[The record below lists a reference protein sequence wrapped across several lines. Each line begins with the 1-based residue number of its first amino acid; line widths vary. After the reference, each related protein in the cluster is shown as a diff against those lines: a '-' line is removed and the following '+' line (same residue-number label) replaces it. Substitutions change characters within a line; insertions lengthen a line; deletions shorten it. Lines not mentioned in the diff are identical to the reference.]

1 MRIAIVD
8 DNHIIRKTLRI
19 GIETNTDWEIC
30 GEAENGE
37 AAVALVKAT
46 KPDLV
51 VLDLSM
57 PGLNGIEA
65 ATQVRAIAPA
75 TGMVL
80 FTNHASPELATLAK
94 SVGISAVISKDST
107 NAISRLIGALRK
119 ANRAGGPV
127 VPEDRLKRLKTS

>member
-1 MRIAIVD
+1 MKIAIVD
-8 DNHIIRKTLRI
+8 DHRAIRKTLRT

-37 AAVALVKAT
+37 AAVALVQAT

-65 ATQVRAIAPA
+65 ARQVRATAPA
-75 TGMVL
+75 TGVIL
-80 FTNHASPELATLAK
+80 FTNYASPELTMLAR
-94 SVGISAVISKDST
+94 SVGISAVISKDS
-107 NAISRLIGALRK
+107 ADVMIHLIEALRK
-119 ANRAGGPV
+119 AKRAGGPAV
-127 VPEDRLKRLKTS
+127 LKDQRE

>member
-1 MRIAIVD
+1 MKIAIVD
-8 DNHIIRKTLRI
+8 DNRAIRKTLRT

-37 AAVALVKAT
+37 AAVALVQAT

-65 ATQVRAIAPA
+65 ARQVRAIAPA

-80 FTNHASPELATLAK
+80 FSNYASPELTKLAT

-107 NAISRLIGALRK
+107 DVVIHLIEALRK
-119 ANRAGGPV
+119 ANRAGGPAV
-127 VPEDRLKRLKTS
+127 LKDQLK

>member
-1 MRIAIVD
+1 MKIAIVD
-8 DNHIIRKTLRI
+8 DNRAIRKTLRT
-19 GIETNTDWEIC
+19 GIETSTDWEIC

-37 AAVALVKAT
+37 AAVALVQAT

-65 ATQVRAIAPA
+65 ARQLRAIAPA

-80 FTNHASPELATLAK
+80 FTNYASPELTKLAR

-107 NAISRLIGALRK
+107 DVVIHLVEALRK
-119 ANRAGGPV
+119 AKRAGGPAV
-127 VPEDRLKRLKTS
+127 LKDQLK

>member
-1 MRIAIVD
+1 MKIAIVD
-8 DNHIIRKTLRI
+8 DHRAIRKTLRT

-37 AAVALVKAT
+37 AAVALVQAT

-65 ATQVRAIAPA
+65 ARQVRALAPA
-75 TGMVL
+75 TGVIL
-80 FTNHASPELATLAK
+80 FTNYASPELTMLAR
-94 SVGISAVISKDST
+94 SVGISAVISKDS
-107 NAISRLIGALRK
+107 ADVMIHLIEALRK
-119 ANRAGGPV
+119 AKRAGGPAV
-127 VPEDRLKRLKTS
+127 LKDQRE

>member
-1 MRIAIVD
+1 MKIAIVD
-8 DNHIIRKTLRI
+8 DNRAIRKTLRT
-19 GIETNTDWEIC
+19 GIETHTDWEIC

-37 AAVALVKAT
+37 AAVALVQAT

-57 PGLNGIEA
+57 PLLNGLEA
-65 ATQVRAIAPA
+65 ARQVRAIAPA

-80 FTNHASPELATLAK
+80 FTNYASPELTTLAR

-107 NAISRLIGALRK
+107 DVVIHLIEALRK
-119 ANRAGGPV
+119 ATRAGGPAV
-127 VPEDRLKRLKTS
+127 LRDQLK

>member
-1 MRIAIVD
+1 MKIAIID
-8 DNHIIRKTLRI
+8 DNRAIRKTLRT
-19 GIETNTDWEIC
+19 GIETHTDWEIC

-37 AAVALVKAT
+37 AAVALVQAT

-65 ATQVRAIAPA
+65 ARQVRAIAPT

-80 FTNHASPELATLAK
+80 FTNYASRELSKLAR

-107 NAISRLIGALRK
+107 DVIIHLIEALRK
-119 ANRAGGPV
+119 AKRAGGPAV
-127 VPEDRLKRLKTS
+127 LTDQAK

>member
-1 MRIAIVD
+1 MKIAIVD
-8 DNHIIRKTLRI
+8 DNRAIRKTLRT
-19 GIETNTDWEIC
+19 GIETHTDWEIC

-37 AAVALVKAT
+37 AAVALVQAT

-57 PGLNGIEA
+57 PLLNGLEA
-65 ATQVRAIAPA
+65 ARQVRAIAPA

-80 FTNHASPELATLAK
+80 FTNYASPELTTLAR

-107 NAISRLIGALRK
+107 DVVIHLIEALRK
-119 ANRAGGPV
+119 AKRAGGPAV
-127 VPEDRLKRLKTS
+127 LKAS

>member
-1 MRIAIVD
+1 MKIAIVD
-8 DNHIIRKTLRI
+8 DHRAIRKTLRT

-37 AAVALVKAT
+37 AAVALVQAT

-65 ATQVRAIAPA
+65 ARQVRAIAPA
-75 TGMVL
+75 TGVIL
-80 FTNHASPELATLAK
+80 FTNYASPELTMLAS
-94 SVGISAVISKDST
+94 SVGISAVISKDS
-107 NAISRLIGALRK
+107 ADVMIHLIEALRK
-119 ANRAGGPV
+119 AKRAGGPAV
-127 VPEDRLKRLKTS
+127 LPAVLKDQRE

>member
-1 MRIAIVD
+1 MKIAIVD
-8 DNHIIRKTLRI
+8 DNRAIRKTLRT

-37 AAVALVKAT
+37 AAVALVQTK

-57 PGLNGIEA
+57 PGLKDIEA
-65 ATQVRAIAPA
+65 ARQVRAITPA

-80 FTNHASPELATLAK
+80 FTNYASRELTTPAR

-107 NAISRLIGALRK
+107 DAIIHLIEALRK
-119 ANRAGGPV
+119 AKRAGGPSA
-127 VPEDRLKRLKTS
+127 PKDQLK

>member
-1 MRIAIVD
+1 MKIAIVD
-8 DNHIIRKTLRI
+8 DHRAIRKTLRT

-37 AAVALVKAT
+37 AAVALVQAT

-65 ATQVRAIAPA
+65 ARQVRAIAPA
-75 TGMVL
+75 TGVIL
-80 FTNHASPELATLAK
+80 FTNYASPELTMLAR
-94 SVGISAVISKDST
+94 SVGISAVISKDS
-107 NAISRLIGALRK
+107 ADVMIHLIEALRK
-119 ANRAGGPV
+119 AKRAGGPAV
-127 VPEDRLKRLKTS
+127 LTDQRK

>member
-1 MRIAIVD
+1 MKIAIVD
-8 DNHIIRKTLRI
+8 DNCAIRKTLRT
-19 GIETNTDWEIC
+19 GIETHTDWEIC

-37 AAVALVKAT
+37 AAVALVQAT

-57 PGLNGIEA
+57 PLLNGLEA
-65 ATQVRAIAPA
+65 ARQVRAIAPA

-80 FTNHASPELATLAK
+80 FTNYASPELTTLAT

-107 NAISRLIGALRK
+107 DVVIHLIEALRK
-119 ANRAGGPV
+119 ATRAGGPAV
-127 VPEDRLKRLKTS
+127 LRDQLK

>member
-8 DNHIIRKTLRI
+8 DSRIIRKTLRI

-65 ATQVRAIAPA
+65 ASQVRAIAPA

-80 FTNHASPELATLAK
+80 FTNHASPELTTLAK
-94 SVGISAVISKDST
+94 SAGISAVISKDST
-107 NAISRLIGALRK
+107 NAISR
-119 ANRAGGPV
+119 AG
-127 VPEDRLKRLKTS
+127 

>member
-1 MRIAIVD
+1 MKIAIID
-8 DNHIIRKTLRI
+8 DNRAIRKTLRT

-37 AAVALVKAT
+37 AAVALVQAT

-65 ATQVRAIAPA
+65 ARQVRAIAPA

-80 FTNHASPELATLAK
+80 FTNYASPELTTLAS
-94 SVGISAVISKDST
+94 SVGISAVVSKDST
-107 NAISRLIGALRK
+107 DVILHLIEALRK
-119 ANRAGGPV
+119 AKRAGGPAV
-127 VPEDRLKRLKTS
+127 GKDQLK

>member
-1 MRIAIVD
+1 MKIAIID
-8 DNHIIRKTLRI
+8 DHRAIRKTLRT

-37 AAVALVKAT
+37 AAVALVQAT

-65 ATQVRAIAPA
+65 GREVRAIAPA

-80 FTNHASPELATLAK
+80 FTNYASRELTALAR

-107 NAISRLIGALRK
+107 DVIIHLIEALRK
-119 ANRAGGPV
+119 AKRAGGPV
-127 VPEDRLKRLKTS
+127 VRIDQLKKS

>member
-8 DNHIIRKTLRI
+8 DNWAIRKTLRT

-37 AAVALVKAT
+37 AAVALVEAM

-57 PGLNGIEA
+57 PVLNGLEA
-65 ATQVRAIAPA
+65 ARQVRDIAPA

-80 FTNHASPELATLAK
+80 FTNYASPELAKLAK
-94 SVGISAVISKDST
+94 NVGISAVISKDST
-107 NAISRLIGALRK
+107 DVILRLIEALRK
-119 ANRAGGPV
+119 AYFAKGPAV
-127 VPEDRLKRLKTS
+127 VNQLNT

>member
-1 MRIAIVD
+1 VKIAIVD
-8 DNHIIRKTLRI
+8 DHRAIRKTLRT

-37 AAVALVKAT
+37 AAVALVQAT

-65 ATQVRAIAPA
+65 ARQVRAIAPA
-75 TGMVL
+75 TGVIL
-80 FTNHASPELATLAK
+80 FTNYASPELTMLAR
-94 SVGISAVISKDST
+94 SVGISAVISKDS
-107 NAISRLIGALRK
+107 ADVMIHLIEALRK
-119 ANRAGGPV
+119 AKRAGGPAV
-127 VPEDRLKRLKTS
+127 LKDQRE

>member
-1 MRIAIVD
+1 MKIAIVD
-8 DNHIIRKTLRI
+8 DNRAIRKTLRT
-19 GIETNTDWEIC
+19 GIETHTDWEIC

-37 AAVALVKAT
+37 AAVALVQAT

-65 ATQVRAIAPA
+65 ARQVRAVAPA

-80 FTNHASPELATLAK
+80 FTNYASPELTTLAR

-107 NAISRLIGALRK
+107 DVVIHLIEALRK
-119 ANRAGGPV
+119 ATRAGGPAV
-127 VPEDRLKRLKTS
+127 LRDQLK

>member
-1 MRIAIVD
+1 MKIAIVD
-8 DNHIIRKTLRI
+8 DNRAIRKTLRT
-19 GIETNTDWEIC
+19 GIETHTDWEIC

-37 AAVALVKAT
+37 AAVALVQAT
-46 KPDLV
+46 KPDIV

-65 ATQVRAIAPA
+65 ARQLRAIAPA

-80 FTNHASPELATLAK
+80 FTNYASPELTKLAR

-107 NAISRLIGALRK
+107 DVVIHLIEALRK
-119 ANRAGGPV
+119 AKRAGGPAV
-127 VPEDRLKRLKTS
+127 LKAS

>member
-1 MRIAIVD
+1 MVKIAIVD
-8 DNHIIRKTLRI
+8 DHRAIRKTLRT

-37 AAVALVKAT
+37 AAVALVQAT

-65 ATQVRAIAPA
+65 ARQVRAVAPA
-75 TGMVL
+75 TGVIL
-80 FTNHASPELATLAK
+80 FTNYASPELTMLAR
-94 SVGISAVISKDST
+94 SVGISAVISKDS
-107 NAISRLIGALRK
+107 ADVMIHLIEALRK
-119 ANRAGGPV
+119 AKRAVGPAV
-127 VPEDRLKRLKTS
+127 LKDQRE

>member
-1 MRIAIVD
+1 MKIAIVD
-8 DNHIIRKTLRI
+8 DNRAIRKSLRT

-37 AAVALVKAT
+37 AAVALVQAT

-57 PGLNGIEA
+57 PLLNGLEA
-65 ATQVRAIAPA
+65 ARQVRAIAPA

-80 FTNHASPELATLAK
+80 FTNYASPELTTLAR

-107 NAISRLIGALRK
+107 DVVIHLIEALRK
-119 ANRAGGPV
+119 ATRAGGPAV
-127 VPEDRLKRLKTS
+127 LRDQLK